1 MRLIRWS
8 AAYLDERGFE
18 SGRLNA
24 ELLLAGA
31 LGMRRLDLYLQ
42 FDRPLRPAELAAYKE
57 RLRRRL
63 AHEPLQ
69 YIEGEAAFRGLTLKV
84 DGRVLIPRPET
95 EQLVALVLELASP
108 GGSVLDIGTGSGAI
122 ALSLAAEGEFARVV
136 ATDAS
141 PAALELAAENAA
153 AAGVTLEL
161 RRGDL
166 FAPVRGERFDA
177 VVSNPPYVALRDA
190 STLEP
195 QVRDWEPHDALFGG
209 EDGLEVVRRLI
220 ADAPA
225 HLEPAGLLAL
235 ELGSEQIASVAALLR
250 AQAGWEGVEAR
261 RDHAGRDRFITARRA
276 G

>member
-18 SGRLNA
+18 NGRLNA

-95 EQLVALVLELASP
+95 EQLVDLVLERASP
-108 GGSVLDIGTGSGAI
+108 GGTVLDVGTGSGAI
-122 ALSLAAEGEFARVV
+122 ALTLAAEGGFARVV

-141 PAALELAAENAA
+141 PGALELAAENAA
-153 AAGVTLEL
+153 RAGVAVEL
-161 RRGDL
+161 RSGDL
-166 FAPVRGERFDA
+166 FAPVQGECFD
-177 VVSNPPYVALRDA
+177 VIVSNPPYVALRDA
-190 STLEP
+190 PTLEP
-195 QVRDWEPHDALFGG
+195 QVREWEPHEALFGG
-209 EDGLEVVRRLI
+209 EDGLEVVRRLV
-220 ADAPA
+220 AGAPA

-235 ELGSEQIASVAALLR
+235 ELGSDQIAGVTDRLR
-250 AQAGWEGVEAR
+250 AQPGWERVEAL
-261 RDHAGRDRFITARRA
+261 RDHAGRDRFIIARRA